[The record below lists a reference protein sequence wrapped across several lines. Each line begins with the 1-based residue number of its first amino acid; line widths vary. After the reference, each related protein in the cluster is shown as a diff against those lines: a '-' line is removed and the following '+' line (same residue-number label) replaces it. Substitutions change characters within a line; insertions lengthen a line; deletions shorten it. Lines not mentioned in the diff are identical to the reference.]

1 MNLRM
6 AITQD
11 LKEALRS
18 FGEEIQTHNF
28 KIHNMNEIT
37 RQKQSRSPEHC
48 LKIDRWQV
56 NYLFVLEGMH
66 WVSENPDIQT
76 KTQNCAAGPGS
87 GEVNRTV
94 AGSHFD

>member
-18 FGEEIQTHNF
+18 FREEIQTHNF

-37 RQKQSRSPEHC
+37 RQK
-48 LKIDRWQV
+48 
-56 NYLFVLEGMH
+56 
-66 WVSENPDIQT
+66 
-76 KTQNCAAGPGS
+76 
-87 GEVNRTV
+87 
-94 AGSHFD
+94 